1 MMHNKQRFLYPLFL
15 AAAISISVCAAL
27 PAAEPDQEELNLIQA
42 AHEMRAAG
50 RVQLNFKDL
59 EMAKF
64 IRFMSEL
71 LGENILV
78 NPGVA
83 GKVSVVSPKA
93 VTLKEARQVML
104 SVLEMNNL
112 SIQDMEGYSKVVP
125 LSSGAT
131 ASNLVVK
138 GDQSVDPSDTVM
150 VQLVPLSYVKAG
162 YVVSPLKTAIP
173 QIQVSPIGNG
183 SSVLLV
189 GKAALLSRAAG
200 VIRAIDAPD
209 SIRTIKV
216 CPLQYANAKLLETQL
231 NAIAKDASSKLAG
244 MLSVSDERTKRII
257 IIGSSQNIR
266 EAERIIKSIDVP
278 SRTENFH
285 VYRLKNAD
293 AKMVAEQL
301 SQILAAAAKLSPD
314 PKGAMP
320 STVVPDLPTNSL
332 VFTASQEQYNS
343 LKAIL
348 EQLDTQP
355 KQVLLRGM
363 IAEVSLNK
371 LNSAGI
377 DWAAWGGD
385 IFGSIVGAGNIQLGN
400 TAVPSDIQKLYQS
413 LITKEETVPLY
424 DKNGNYLGN
433 STTSNTQGAGLVY
446 AYVKLLNKFDAI
458 NVLSMPRL
466 MCTDNLQSSLQ
477 VGQVIPQLKGSLT
490 NQTNTNSVTNSYE
503 YKDVGLILTV
513 TPHIRSGNL
522 VALEIEQRIEDLMT
536 TMNSVT
542 PITSKREVKTSVLVA
557 NGETVVIGGL
567 IKEAEK
573 ELKNRVPFFSYIPLI
588 GNLFKS
594 QEKQREKV
602 DLMIFLTPYI
612 LETPQHASQITNEII
627 TDGQRLS
634 EAERIL
640 LQRNNDD
647 YLKSTKQ
654 QGITREMLDPHR
666 QLPGA
671 AASGDVKPQ
680 EKAPANNT
688 DK

>member
-1 MMHNKQRFLYPLFL
+1 MMHGKKRLLYTLF
-15 AAAISISVCAAL
+15 AAAAVSLSACTL
-27 PAAEPDQEELNLIQA
+27 SAAEPDQEELNLIQA
-42 AHEMRAAG
+42 AQEMRAAG

-59 EMAKF
+59 DMAKF

-78 NPGVA
+78 NPGVS

-112 SIQDMEGYSKVVP
+112 SLQDMEGYSKVVP
-125 LSSGAT
+125 LSTGGT
-131 ASNLVVK
+131 ASNTVIK
-138 GDQSVDPSDTVM
+138 GDQSVDPSDTIM

-183 SSVLLV
+183 SAVLLV

-216 CPLQYANAKLLETQL
+216 CALQYANAKLLEAQL

-244 MLSVSDERTKRII
+244 LVSVCDERTKRII
-257 IIGSSQNIR
+257 IVGSSQNIR
-266 EAERIIKSIDVP
+266 EAERIIKDIDVP

-293 AKMVAEQL
+293 AKTVAEQL
-301 SQILAAAAKLSPD
+301 SQILAVAAKLSPD

-343 LKAIL
+343 LKTIL

-355 KQVLLRGM
+355 KQVLLRGL

-385 IFGSIVGAGNIQLGN
+385 LFGSTVVAGNVQLGN
-400 TAVPSDIQKLYQS
+400 TAVPSDIQQLYQN
-413 LITKEETVPLY
+413 LITKEVWHDTP
-424 DKNGNYLGN
+424 NGGY
-433 STTSNTQGAGLVY
+433 STTETAGAGLAY
-446 AYVKLLNKFDAI
+446 AYIKLLNKFDAI

-466 MCTDNLQSSLQ
+466 MCTDNLESSLQ

-490 NQTNTNSVTNSYE
+490 NAANTDSVTNSYE

-536 TMNSVT
+536 TTNSVT

-573 ELKNRVPFFSYIPLI
+573 ELKNRVPLFSYIPLI

-612 LETPQHASQITNEII
+612 LETPQHASKITNEII
-627 TDGQRLS
+627 TDGQKLS

-640 LQRNNDD
+640 MQRNNED
-647 YLKSTKQ
+647 YRKSIKQ
-654 QGITREMLDPHR
+654 QGVSREMLDPHG
-666 QLPGA
+666 QF
-671 AASGDVKPQ
+671 SGMVGSDDVKPQ
-680 EKAPANNT
+680 QKAPNGG
-688 DK
+688 K

>member
-1 MMHNKQRFLYPLFL
+1 MHSKQRFLYTLFL
-15 AAAISISVCAAL
+15 AAAISISACAAL

-42 AHEMRAAG
+42 AQEMRAAG

-125 LSSGAT
+125 LSSGGT
-131 ASNLVVK
+131 ASNMVVK
-138 GDQSVDPSDTVM
+138 GDQSVDPSDTIM

-244 MLSVSDERTKRII
+244 MVTVSDERTKRII
-257 IIGSSQNIR
+257 IVGSSQNIR

-293 AKMVAEQL
+293 AKTVAEQL
-301 SQILAAAAKLSPD
+301 SQILAVAAKLSPD

-343 LKAIL
+343 LKTIL

-385 IFGSIVGAGNIQLGN
+385 LFGSMVVAGNVQLGN
-400 TAVPSDIQKLYQS
+400 TAVPSDIQQLYQS
-413 LITKEETVPLY
+413 LITKETYHETT
-424 DKNGNYLGN
+424 NGNGY
-433 STTSNTQGAGLVY
+433 TTTDTVGAGLAY
-446 AYVKLLNKFDAI
+446 AYIKLLNKFDAI
-458 NVLSMPRL
+458 NILSMPRL

-536 TMNSVT
+536 TTNSVT

-573 ELKNRVPFFSYIPLI
+573 ELKNRVPLFSYIPLI

-612 LETPQHASQITNEII
+612 LETPQHASKITNEII

-654 QGITREMLDPHR
+654 QGITREMLDPHG
-666 QLPGA
+666 QLPGT

-680 EKAPANNT
+680 EKAPANSA

>member
-1 MMHNKQRFLYPLFL
+1 MMHGKKRLLYTLF
-15 AAAISISVCAAL
+15 AAAAVSLSACTL
-27 PAAEPDQEELNLIQA
+27 SAAEPDQEELNLIQA
-42 AHEMRAAG
+42 AQEMRAAG

-59 EMAKF
+59 DMAKF

-78 NPGVA
+78 NPGVS

-112 SIQDMEGYSKVVP
+112 SLQDMEGYSKVVP
-125 LSSGAT
+125 LSTGGT
-131 ASNLVVK
+131 ASNTVIK
-138 GDQSVDPSDTVM
+138 GDQSVDPSDTIM

-183 SSVLLV
+183 SAVLLV

-216 CPLQYANAKLLETQL
+216 CALQYANAKLLEAQL

-244 MLSVSDERTKRII
+244 MVSVSDERTKRII
-257 IIGSSQNIR
+257 LVGSSQNIR
-266 EAERIIKSIDVP
+266 EAERIIKDIDVP

-293 AKMVAEQL
+293 AKTVAEQL
-301 SQILAAAAKLSPD
+301 SQILAVAAKLSPD

-343 LKAIL
+343 LKTIL

-355 KQVLLRGM
+355 KQVLLRGL

-385 IFGSIVGAGNIQLGN
+385 LFGSTVVAGNVQLGN
-400 TAVPSDIQKLYQS
+400 TAGPSDIQQLYQN
-413 LITKEETVPLY
+413 LITKEVWHDTP
-424 DKNGNYLGN
+424 NGGY
-433 STTSNTQGAGLVY
+433 STTETAGAGLAY
-446 AYVKLLNKFDAI
+446 AYIKLLNKFDAI

-466 MCTDNLQSSLQ
+466 MCTDNLESSLQ

-490 NQTNTNSVTNSYE
+490 NATNTDSVTNSYE

-536 TMNSVT
+536 TTNSVT

-573 ELKNRVPFFSYIPLI
+573 ELKNRVPLFSYIPLI

-612 LETPQHASQITNEII
+612 LETPQHASKITNEII
-627 TDGQRLS
+627 TDGQKLS

-640 LQRNNDD
+640 MQRNNED
-647 YLKSTKQ
+647 YRKSIKQ
-654 QGITREMLDPHR
+654 QGVTREMLDPHG
-666 QLPGA
+666 QF
-671 AASGDVKPQ
+671 SGVVGSDDVKPQ
-680 EKAPANNT
+680 QKAP
-688 DK
+688 DGGK

>member
-1 MMHNKQRFLYPLFL
+1 MHSKKRFFYTLFI
-15 AAAISISVCAAL
+15 AAAISVSACTMST
-27 PAAEPDQEELNLIQA
+27 AAEPDQEELNLIKA
-42 AHEMRAAG
+42 AQEMRAAG

-59 EMAKF
+59 DMAKF

-78 NPGVA
+78 NPGVS

-125 LSSGAT
+125 LSTGGT
-131 ASNLVVK
+131 ASNMIVK
-138 GDQSVDPSDTVM
+138 GDQSVDPSDTIM

-173 QIQVSPIGNG
+173 QIQISPIGNG

-189 GKAALLSRAAG
+189 GKAALLSRAVG

-216 CPLQYANAKLLETQL
+216 CTLQYANAKLLEAQL
-231 NAIAKDASSKLAG
+231 NAVAKDASSKLAG
-244 MLSVSDERTKRII
+244 MVAVSDERTKRVILV
-257 IIGSSQNIR
+257 GSSQNIR
-266 EAERIIKSIDVP
+266 EADRIIKSLDVP

-293 AKMVAEQL
+293 AKTVAEQL
-301 SQILAAAAKLSPD
+301 SQILSVAAKLSPD

-332 VFTASQEQYNS
+332 VFTATQEQFNS
-343 LKAIL
+343 LKTIL

-400 TAVPSDIQKLYQS
+400 TAVPSDIQTLYQS
-413 LITKEETVPLY
+413 LITKEELVER
-424 DKNGNYLGN
+424 NG
-433 STTSNTQGAGLVY
+433 STYSVTNTQGAGLVY
-446 AYVKLLNKFDAI
+446 AYIKLLNKFDAV

-490 NQTNTNSVTNSYE
+490 NQTNTNSVTNTYE

-522 VALEIEQRIEDLMT
+522 VALDIEQRIEDLLT
-536 TMNSVT
+536 TTNSTT

-573 ELKNRVPFFSYIPLI
+573 ELKNRVPLFSYIPLI

-612 LETPQHASQITNEII
+612 LETPQHASKITNEII

-640 LQRNNDD
+640 LQRNNED

-654 QGITREMLDPHR
+654 QGITRVRLDPQG
-666 QLPGA
+666 QLPGMGT
-671 AASGDVKPQ
+671 SDDVKPR

-688 DK
+688 DKQ

>member
-1 MMHNKQRFLYPLFL
+1 MMHGKKRLLYTLF
-15 AAAISISVCAAL
+15 AAAAVSLSACTL
-27 PAAEPDQEELNLIQA
+27 SAAEPDQEELNLIQA
-42 AHEMRAAG
+42 AQEMRAAG

-59 EMAKF
+59 DMAKF

-78 NPGVA
+78 NPGVS

-112 SIQDMEGYSKVVP
+112 SLQDMEGYSKVVP
-125 LSSGAT
+125 LSTGGT
-131 ASNLVVK
+131 ASNTVIK
-138 GDQSVDPSDTVM
+138 GDQSVDPSDTIM

-183 SSVLLV
+183 SAVLLV

-216 CPLQYANAKLLETQL
+216 CALQYANAKLLEAQL

-244 MLSVSDERTKRII
+244 MVSVSDERTKRII
-257 IIGSSQNIR
+257 LVGSSQNIR
-266 EAERIIKSIDVP
+266 EAKRIIKDIDVP

-293 AKMVAEQL
+293 AKTVAEQL
-301 SQILAAAAKLSPD
+301 SQILAVAAKLSPD

-343 LKAIL
+343 LKTIL

-355 KQVLLRGM
+355 KQVLLRGL

-385 IFGSIVGAGNIQLGN
+385 LFGSTVVAGNVQLGN
-400 TAVPSDIQKLYQS
+400 TAVPSDIQQLYQN
-413 LITKEETVPLY
+413 LITKEVWHDTP
-424 DKNGNYLGN
+424 NGGY
-433 STTSNTQGAGLVY
+433 STTETAGAGLAY
-446 AYVKLLNKFDAI
+446 AYIKLLNKFDAI

-466 MCTDNLQSSLQ
+466 MCTDNLESSLQ

-490 NQTNTNSVTNSYE
+490 NAANTDSVTNSYE

-536 TMNSVT
+536 TTNSVT

-573 ELKNRVPFFSYIPLI
+573 ELKNRVPLFSYIPLI

-612 LETPQHASQITNEII
+612 LETPQHASKITNEII
-627 TDGQRLS
+627 ADGQKLS

-640 LQRNNDD
+640 MQRNNED
-647 YLKSTKQ
+647 YRKSIKQ
-654 QGITREMLDPHR
+654 QGVSREMLDPHG
-666 QLPGA
+666 QF
-671 AASGDVKPQ
+671 SGMVGSDDVKPQ
-680 EKAPANNT
+680 QKAPNGG
-688 DK
+688 K

>member
-1 MMHNKQRFLYPLFL
+1 MHSKKRFFYTLFI
-15 AAAISISVCAAL
+15 AAAISVSACTMST
-27 PAAEPDQEELNLIQA
+27 AAEPDQEELNLIKA
-42 AHEMRAAG
+42 AQEMRAAG

-59 EMAKF
+59 DMAKF

-78 NPGVA
+78 NPGVS

-125 LSSGAT
+125 LSTGGT
-131 ASNLVVK
+131 ASNMIVK
-138 GDQSVDPSDTVM
+138 GDQSVDPSDTIM

-173 QIQVSPIGNG
+173 QIQISPIGNG

-189 GKAALLSRAAG
+189 GKAALLSRAVG

-216 CPLQYANAKLLETQL
+216 CTLQYANAKLLEAQL
-231 NAIAKDASSKLAG
+231 NAVAKDASSKLAG
-244 MLSVSDERTKRII
+244 MVAVSDERTKRVILV
-257 IIGSSQNIR
+257 GSSQNIR
-266 EAERIIKSIDVP
+266 EADRIIKSLDVP

-293 AKMVAEQL
+293 AKTVAEQL
-301 SQILAAAAKLSPD
+301 SQILSVAAKLSPD

-332 VFTASQEQYNS
+332 VFTATQEQFNS
-343 LKAIL
+343 LKTIL

-400 TAVPSDIQKLYQS
+400 TAVPSDIQTLYQS

-446 AYVKLLNKFDAI
+446 AYIKLLNKFDAV

-490 NQTNTNSVTNSYE
+490 NQTNTNSVTNTYE

-522 VALEIEQRIEDLMT
+522 VALDIEQRIEDLLT
-536 TMNSVT
+536 TTSSTT

-573 ELKNRVPFFSYIPLI
+573 ELKNRVPLFSYIPLI

-612 LETPQHASQITNEII
+612 LETPQHASKITNEII

-640 LQRNNDD
+640 LQRNNED

-654 QGITREMLDPHR
+654 QGITREMLDPHG
-666 QLPGA
+666 QL
-671 AASGDVKPQ
+671 SGMGTSDDVKPR

-688 DK
+688 DKQ

>member
-1 MMHNKQRFLYPLFL
+1 M
-15 AAAISISVCAAL
+15 
-27 PAAEPDQEELNLIQA
+27 
-42 AHEMRAAG
+42 
-50 RVQLNFKDL
+50 
-59 EMAKF
+59 
-64 IRFMSEL
+64 
-71 LGENILV
+71 
-78 NPGVA
+78 
-83 GKVSVVSPKA
+83 
-93 VTLKEARQVML
+93 
-104 SVLEMNNL
+104 
-112 SIQDMEGYSKVVP
+112 
-125 LSSGAT
+125 
-131 ASNLVVK
+131 
-138 GDQSVDPSDTVM
+138 
-150 VQLVPLSYVKAG
+150 
-162 YVVSPLKTAIP
+162 
-173 QIQVSPIGNG
+173 
-183 SSVLLV
+183 
-189 GKAALLSRAAG
+189 
-200 VIRAIDAPD
+200 
-209 SIRTIKV
+209 
-216 CPLQYANAKLLETQL
+216 
-231 NAIAKDASSKLAG
+231 
-244 MLSVSDERTKRII
+244 
-257 IIGSSQNIR
+257 
-266 EAERIIKSIDVP
+266 
-278 SRTENFH
+278 
-285 VYRLKNAD
+285 
-293 AKMVAEQL
+293 AEQL
-301 SQILAAAAKLSPD
+301 SQILSVAAKLSPD

-332 VFTASQEQYNS
+332 VFTATQEQFNS
-343 LKAIL
+343 LKTIL

-400 TAVPSDIQKLYQS
+400 TAVPSDIQTLYQS
-413 LITKEETVPLY
+413 LITKEELVER
-424 DKNGNYLGN
+424 NG
-433 STTSNTQGAGLVY
+433 STYSVTNTQGAGLVY
-446 AYVKLLNKFDAI
+446 AYIKLLNKFDAV

-522 VALEIEQRIEDLMT
+522 VALDIEQRIEDLLT
-536 TMNSVT
+536 TTNSTT

-573 ELKNRVPFFSYIPLI
+573 ELKNRVPLFSYIPLI

-612 LETPQHASQITNEII
+612 LETPQHASKITNEII
-627 TDGQRLS
+627 TDGQKLS

-640 LQRNNDD
+640 MQRNNED

-654 QGITREMLDPHR
+654 QGITREMLDPHG
-666 QLPGA
+666 QL
-671 AASGDVKPQ
+671 SGMGTSDDVKPR

-688 DK
+688 DKQ

>member
-1 MMHNKQRFLYPLFL
+1 MHSKKRFFYTLFI
-15 AAAISISVCAAL
+15 AAAISVSACTMST
-27 PAAEPDQEELNLIQA
+27 AAEPDQEELNLIKA
-42 AHEMRAAG
+42 AQEMRAAG

-59 EMAKF
+59 DMAKF

-78 NPGVA
+78 NPGVS

-125 LSSGAT
+125 LSTGGT
-131 ASNLVVK
+131 ASNMIVK
-138 GDQSVDPSDTVM
+138 GDQSVDPSDTIM

-173 QIQVSPIGNG
+173 QIQISPIGNG

-189 GKAALLSRAAG
+189 GKAALLSRAVG

-216 CPLQYANAKLLETQL
+216 CTLQYANAKLLEAQL
-231 NAIAKDASSKLAG
+231 NAVAKDASSKLAG
-244 MLSVSDERTKRII
+244 MVAVSDERTKRVILV
-257 IIGSSQNIR
+257 GSSQNIR
-266 EAERIIKSIDVP
+266 EAERIIKDIDVP

-293 AKMVAEQL
+293 AKTVAEQL
-301 SQILAAAAKLSPD
+301 SQILAVAAKLSPD

-343 LKAIL
+343 LKTIL

-355 KQVLLRGM
+355 KQVLLRGL

-400 TAVPSDIQKLYQS
+400 TAVPSDIQTLYQS

-446 AYVKLLNKFDAI
+446 AYIKLLNKFDAV

-490 NQTNTNSVTNSYE
+490 NQTNTNSVTNTYE

-522 VALEIEQRIEDLMT
+522 VALDIEQRIEDLLT
-536 TMNSVT
+536 TTNSTT

-573 ELKNRVPFFSYIPLI
+573 ELKNRVPLFSYIPLI

-612 LETPQHASQITNEII
+612 LETPQHASKITNEII

-640 LQRNNDD
+640 LQRNNED

-654 QGITREMLDPHR
+654 QGITREMLDPHG
-666 QLPGA
+666 QLPGMGT
-671 AASGDVKPQ
+671 SDDVKPR

-688 DK
+688 DKQ